1 MEWTISLNEDR
12 HYAEVVTSGT
22 ADNVGSFAMVKA
34 ISATLGKTN
43 IKRVL
48 IDHRN
53 IGRVSGDIV
62 DVYNRPKAFEEIGIF
77 QNIKVAEV
85 VKPEH
90 RKFFDFLETVCVNR
104 GYDFS
109 IFEDK
114 KSALEW
120 LLKT

>member
-1 MEWTISLNEDR
+1 MEWTIILHEDK
-12 HYAEVVTSGT
+12 HYAEVVTNGI
-22 ADNVGSFAMVKA
+22 ADQDGSLAMVKA
-34 ISATLGKTN
+34 ISTALSKTN

-53 IGRVSGDIV
+53 ISKVSGGIV
-62 DVYNRPKAFEEIGIF
+62 DIYNRPMKFEEMGVL
-77 QNIKVAEV
+77 QYVKVAEV

-109 IFEDK
+109 IFEDEK
-114 KSALEW
+114 GALEW
-120 LLKT
+120 LQKE

>member
-22 ADNVGSFAMVKA
+22 ADNVGSLAMVKA
-34 ISATLGKTN
+34 FSTTLGEIK

-53 IGRVSGDIV
+53 INYVSGGTV
-62 DVYNRPKAFEEIGIF
+62 DVYNRPKAFEEMGVF
-77 QNIKVAEV
+77 HNIKVAEV

-109 IFEDK
+109 IFEDE

-120 LLKT
+120 LLKE

>member
-12 HYAEVVTSGT
+12 HYAEVVTGGT
-22 ADNVGSFAMVKA
+22 ADNVGSLAMVKA
-34 ISATLGKTN
+34 ISTTLAETK
-43 IKRVL
+43 IKREL

-53 IGRVSGDIV
+53 ISRVSGGIV
-62 DVYNRPKAFEEIGIF
+62 DVYNRPKAFEEIGVF

-85 VKPEH
+85 VKAEH

-109 IFEDK
+109 VFEDEND
-114 KSALEW
+114 ALEW

>member
-1 MEWTISLNEDR
+1 MEWTISLNEDGQ
-12 HYAEVVTSGT
+12 YAAVVTGGS
-22 ADNVGSFAMVKA
+22 ADNVGSLAMVKA
-34 ISATLGKTN
+34 ISTTLGGTK

-53 IGRVSGDIV
+53 ISNISGSIV
-62 DVYNRPKAFEEIGIF
+62 DVYNRPKAFEEIGVF

-109 IFEDK
+109 IFEDEK
-114 KSALEW
+114 DALEW
-120 LLKT
+120 LLKA

>member
-1 MEWTISLNEDR
+1 MEWTLRLNEDR

-22 ADNVGSFAMVKA
+22 TDNVGSLAMVKA
-34 ISATLGKTN
+34 ISSTLGETK
-43 IKRVL
+43 IRRVL

-53 IGRVSGDIV
+53 ISNVSGSIV
-62 DVYNRPKAFEEIGIF
+62 DVYNRPKAFEEIGVF
-77 QNIKVAEV
+77 HNIKVAEV

-109 IFEDK
+109 IFEDE

-120 LLKT
+120 LLKA

>member
-1 MEWTISLNEDR
+1 MEWTISLGEDK
-12 HYAEVVTSGT
+12 HYAEVVTSGI
-22 ADNVGSFAMVKA
+22 ADNDGSLAMVKA
-34 ISATLGKTN
+34 ISTALSETN

-53 IGRVSGDIV
+53 ISKVSGGIV
-62 DVYNRPKAFEEIGIF
+62 DVYNRPKAFEEIGVF
-77 QNIKVAEV
+77 QDIKVAEV

-109 IFEDK
+109 IFEDETD
-114 KSALEW
+114 ALEW
-120 LLKT
+120 LLKA